1 MKKLSFG
8 FALLVAGLITFGAA
22 TPAQAQTVDFG
33 ISIGTGRGGVSV
45 HVGHGH
51 YPGCVHDFD
60 YYGYYQHRHYPGCI
74 HYYQTP
80 APIRV
85 LVYET
90 VYVRV
95 WDSWSHRWVYRQR
108 TVERWVTAYWS
119 SYYGC
124 YGYTDSRG
132 YFRCVR

>member
-1 MKKLSFG
+1 MKKLAFG

-22 TPAQAQTVDFG
+22 TPAQAQTIDFG
-33 ISIGTGRGGVSV
+33 ISIGTGHGGVSV
-45 HVGHGH
+45 HVGH
-51 YPGCVHDFD
+51 
-60 YYGYYQHRHYPGCI
+60 RHYPGCG
-74 HYYQTP
+74 HYYQSP

-95 WDSWSHRWVYRQR
+95 WDSWNHRWVYRQR
-108 TVERWVTAYWS
+108 VVERWVTAYWS
-119 SYYGC
+119 NYYGC
-124 YGYTDSRG
+124 YGYTDSQG